1 MHYDV
6 AFGYGID
13 TIDGR
18 QSQCPVSS
26 TSEDPPVSI
35 SELPRCPTIPA
46 PLQAPTSI
54 LVDYLNGAQNSAQI
68 ALPLGYVAAE
78 NEESCMA
85 FPLVSHGWGYW
96 GTQDH
101 ASDHVVNDDATLSSP
116 SMADLLRLYATG
128 SSTYLQE
135 NEVISTFGDLNHGCA
150 GPAMGPSTCSHT
162 SGQVIDST
170 APSSGLSSPP
180 LSLVQELRLS
190 DGLSSDYFALPPEQI
205 RTDMPPPAPLLCMQ
219 TIIQHPF
226 LIRLQSCLGSTQ
238 PLTIASRSD
247 PPF

>member
-13 TIDGR
+13 NIDGR
-18 QSQCPVSS
+18 ESQCPMSS
-26 TSEDPPVSI
+26 TSEDPSVSI
-35 SELPRCPTIPA
+35 SEFPRCPTIPA
-46 PLQAPTSI
+46 PLQAPTSM
-54 LVDYLNGAQNSAQI
+54 LVDHLNGAQNSAQV

-78 NEESCMA
+78 NEGSCIA

-101 ASDHVVNDDATLSSP
+101 ASDHVANDDATLSSP
-116 SMADLLRLYATG
+116 YMADLLRLYATEP
-128 SSTYLQE
+128 STYLQE

-150 GPAMGPSTCSHT
+150 EPAMGPFICSHT
-162 SGQVIDST
+162 GQVIDST

-180 LSLVQELRLS
+180 LPLVQELRLS

-226 LIRLQSCLGSTQ
+226 LIRLQSYLSSTQ
-238 PLTIASRSD
+238 PLTITSRSV